1 METKCPSGLVLI
13 DDRRKINSTGI
24 TQALTPRKIPRIIH
38 MTSKSRCV
46 VPALAK
52 VINTWKQYP
61 DHQFYFH
68 NDAAL
73 HRLIFE
79 KQWSEFPQIRLAME
93 CSNSMVEQ
101 ADLWRALVI
110 WEYGGIYTDIDNLP
124 KGFNATTTLQASDE
138 AYFEVERGG
147 WLSQY
152 FFAAEPKHP
161 LMYLLV
167 MQIWQRI
174 FGLPDIAD
182 QYAPYLTGPGALKIA
197 MKHFMQTHTMQVG
210 KGIHPHE
217 VFEKVRDGHYVGLA
231 NKSVTV
237 APKASAVSRS
247 VLRRKGLLYEA
258 MNMTHFH
265 STERKSSN
273 VSCLNHLLMNFLS
286 QRNEYE
292 FKVAQ
297 SVD

>member
-1 METKCPSGLVLI
+1 MASARHL
-13 DDRRKINSTGI
+13 GI
-24 TQALTPRKIPRIIH
+24 WWH
-38 MTSKSRCV
+38 
-46 VPALAK
+46 
-52 VINTWKQYP
+52 
-61 DHQFYFH
+61 
-68 NDAAL
+68 L
-73 HRLIFE
+73 HR
-79 KQWSEFPQIRLAME
+79 
-93 CSNSMVEQ
+93 
-101 ADLWRALVI
+101 
-110 WEYGGIYTDIDNLP
+110 YDNLP
-124 KGFNATTTLQASDE
+124 NGFNATTTLQASDE

-197 MKHFMQTHTMQVG
+197 MKHFMQTHKAPVH
-210 KGIHPHE
+210 KAIYKS
-217 VFEKVRDGHYVGLA
+217 FEKVRDGHYVGLA

-237 APKASAVSRS
+237 APKASAVYRN
-247 VLRRKGLLYEA
+247 VVRRKDLLYEA

-265 STERKSSN
+265 STERKSSD

-286 QRNEYE
+286 QREL
-292 FKVAQ
+292 V
-297 SVD
+297 